1 MKKPWIFGT
10 LVAAIFAFQAGSAE
24 AFVKVI
30 PHESGDKSE
39 IIIYTKQIVYMEK
52 DFVQDRINAYF
63 TNSVQAMF
71 ADYQELLEPGAK
83 ASTFL
88 SDYQV
93 TYNDGNLISM
103 AQRIYMYTG
112 GAHGNT
118 FYITGTFNTETGEE
132 ITLGDLFLPGKEYKE
147 YLTALIRDEI
157 ALRGKE
163 EAYIF
168 FTAVT
173 DDTNF
178 YLTEEG
184 LVILYPPYGAAPYAE
199 GTVRFLIPWWR
210 LYDWLNVGINI

>member
-1 MKKPWIFGT
+1 MKKSWIFGT
-10 LVAAIFAFQAGSAE
+10 LIAIIFSFQAVSVE

-39 IIIYTKQIVYMEK
+39 IIIYIPQIVDMDK
-52 DFVQDRINAYF
+52 DFVQDKINTYF
-63 TNSVQAMF
+63 TNNLQERFV
-71 ADYQELLEPGAK
+71 DYQKLLEPGAK

-103 AQRIYMYTG
+103 VQRIYMYTG

-118 FYITGTFNTETGEE
+118 FYITGTFNTENGER
-132 ITLGDLFLPGKEYKE
+132 ITLGELFLPGKEYKE
-147 YLTALIRDEI
+147 YLTALIRDDI
-157 ALRGKE
+157 VLRGKE
-163 EAYIF
+163 ETYIF
-168 FTAVT
+168 FTGVT
-173 DDTNF
+173 DDTDF

-184 LVILYPPYGAAPYAE
+184 LVILYPPYGVAPYSE